1 MDPLSAM
8 IGKLNAGEMLHFLNV
23 TFLRKELV
31 GIKGRFLRHLI
42 AGGTGTLLYM
52 ISVAVMVDWMMVD
65 PVVAVVLV
73 VIFLE
78 IYTYVVNR
86 CWVYSTTLDH
96 YASIPRFLMT
106 AVIALLIN
114 SGAMYFVVDIMQ
126 WWYIWGLIGTILILP
141 PTNFLMNYYWAF
153 K

>member
-1 MDPLSAM
+1 M
-8 IGKLNAGEMLHFLNV
+8 IGKLNAGEILHFLNV
-23 TFLRKELV
+23 TFFRKELI

-52 ISVAVMVDWMMVD
+52 ISVAAMVEWMMVD

-73 VIFLE
+73 IIILE
-78 IYTYVVNR
+78 IYTYVINR
-86 CWVYSTTLDH
+86 CWVYSSKLDH
-96 YASIPRFLMT
+96 SASIPRFLMT
-106 AVIALLIN
+106 AVIALLTN
-114 SGAMYFVVDIMQ
+114 SGVMYFVVDILGY
-126 WWYIWGLIGTILILP
+126 WYIWGLFGTILIVP